1 MLPIE
6 RRNEILSK
14 LMLDGRVIVSDLSA
28 LYDVTEET
36 IRRDLDKLEKEGL
49 AKKTYGGAVR
59 NDNLNV
65 DLPYTIRKQTNVE
78 GKKYIA
84 ELIGK
89 FIGDGENILLD
100 SSTTAL
106 YTIKSIYNRSNMT
119 IITNSIEMLMDAPLK
134 SDWNFIST
142 GGNFSQ
148 TSLSLTG
155 SRAEDVI
162 SSYNADRAIISCKG
176 IDMANGLTDTN
187 DSNSNIKRAFVKS
200 ARTVIVGVDST
211 KFDRT
216 SFVRFSDF
224 SDIDVVVTDK
234 DPGDDWK
241 MFFDKRNIELYY

>member
-14 LMLDGRVIVSDLSA
+14 LMLDGRVVVSDLSV

-59 NDNLNV
+59 NDDLNV

-89 FIGDGENILLD
+89 LIGDGENILLD

-106 YTIKSIYNRSNMT
+106 YTMKSIYNRSNMT
-119 IITNSIEMLMDAPLK
+119 IITNSIEMLMEAPLK
-134 SDWNFIST
+134 TDWKFIST
-142 GGNFSQ
+142 GGHFSQ

-162 SSYNADRAIISCKG
+162 SSYNADKAIISCKG
-176 IDMANGLTDTN
+176 IDMVKGFTDTTDDN
-187 DSNSNIKRAFVKS
+187 AGV
-200 ARTVIVGVDST
+200 RTRST
-211 KFDRT
+211 T
-216 SFVRFSDF
+216 
-224 SDIDVVVTDK
+224 
-234 DPGDDWK
+234 
-241 MFFDKRNIELYY
+241 

>member
-14 LMLDGRVIVSDLSA
+14 LMLDGRVIVSDLSVQ
-28 LYDVTEET
+28 YNVTEET
-36 IRRDLDKLEKEGL
+36 IRRDLEKLEKDGL

-89 FIGDGENILLD
+89 LIEDGDKVLLD

-106 YTIKSIYNRSNMT
+106 YTMKSIYNRNELT
-119 IITNSIEMLMDAPLK
+119 VITNSVEMLMDAPLK
-134 SDWNFIST
+134 NDWRIIST
-142 GGNFSQ
+142 GGSFSQ

-155 SRAEDVI
+155 SRAEEVI
-162 SSYNADRAIISCKG
+162 ASYYADKAVISCKG
-176 IDMANGLTDTN
+176 IDMDHGLTDTSDQN
-187 DSNSNIKRAFVKS
+187 AEVKKAFMKS

-211 KFDRT
+211 KFDKT

-224 SDIDVVVTDK
+224 NNVDVVVTDK
-234 DPGDDWK
+234 DPGEVWK
-241 MFFDKRNIELYY
+241 TFFENRGIKLYY

>member
-36 IRRDLDKLEKEGL
+36 IRRDLDKLEKDGL

-134 SDWNFIST
+134 SDWNFIS
-142 GGNFSQ
+142 NRSLFSPCVLFGTQ
-148 TSLSLTG
+148 RLLSG
-155 SRAEDVI
+155 ENCAIR
-162 SSYNADRAIISCKG
+162 NAFTLENPQKRQKSHSKKW
-176 IDMANGLTDTN
+176 LE
-187 DSNSNIKRAFVKS
+187 NSMV
-200 ARTVIVGVDST
+200 
-211 KFDRT
+211 
-216 SFVRFSDF
+216 
-224 SDIDVVVTDK
+224 
-234 DPGDDWK
+234 
-241 MFFDKRNIELYY
+241 EH